1 MYIKNMSIKFYSKN
15 THTKHTQKK
24 PHKKYPICSSFP
36 YIFWLENS

>member
-1 MYIKNMSIKFYSKN
+1 MSFTVKTHTQN
-15 THTKHTQKK
+15 THKKK